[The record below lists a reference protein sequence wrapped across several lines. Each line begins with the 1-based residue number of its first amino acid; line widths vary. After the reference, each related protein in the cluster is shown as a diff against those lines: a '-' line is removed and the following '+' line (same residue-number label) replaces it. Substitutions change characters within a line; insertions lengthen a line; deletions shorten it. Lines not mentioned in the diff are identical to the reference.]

1 MSHLPSLYIKYIYTC
16 MCSLLSATLT
26 KDEESYYLYFK
37 NKTVLLMANFNQIKP
52 WQTIHKK
59 LYYMCFFFKGDQ
71 FENSSMVVRTMI
83 LASTVTGA
91 MLIILSTTVV
101 AVIIKRR
108 FRRRVFTTENR
119 YNIYYIWWFNHASSC
134 FLLY

>member
-1 MSHLPSLYIKYIYTC
+1 MTNYSQKI
-16 MCSLLSATLT
+16 
-26 KDEESYYLYFK
+26 
-37 NKTVLLMANFNQIKP
+37 VLHVL
-52 WQTIHKK
+52 
-59 LYYMCFFFKGDQ
+59 FFKGDQ

-91 MLIILSTTVV
+91 MLIILSATVV

-119 YNIYYIWWFNHASSC
+119 YNIYYI
-134 FLLY
+134 